1 MNQKAKVNQ
10 PRKGN
15 RPQGGNQGRSG
26 GGGNRNRR
34 PPRYGKPAPAPRRNR
49 NWWIWGGVALVFV
62 VAIVVAVVV
71 SGGGDSAKAT
81 QHETGAVTVD
91 GTPLPQFVSGG
102 VDTAIGDTIPT
113 LHGVSFD
120 GSAVTIAPTSK
131 PQVVLFVAHWCP
143 HCQAEVPRIVALA
156 KKGAFEGIDVATV
169 ATGTNSTYPNYPP
182 SAWLQGEHWPFPVL
196 VDSTESTAATA
207 YGLPSYPYFVFTD
220 AQGKVVGRATGE
232 IAPSDL
238 QRILKALVAGTPLPT
253 GIAGASSSAT

>member
-1 MNQKAKVNQ
+1 MNQK
-10 PRKGN
+10 PKGN

-34 PPRYGKPAPAPRRNR
+34 PPRYGKPEPRGRGNR
-49 NWWIWGGVALVFV
+49 TWWILGAIALVVV
-62 VAIVVAVVV
+62 VAGVFAL
-71 SGGGDSAKAT
+71 SSGGDSAKAS

-120 GSAVTIAPTSK
+120 GSSVTIAPTSK

-182 SAWLQGEHWPFPVL
+182 SAWLQGAHWPFPVL
-196 VDSTESTAATA
+196 VDSKDSTAAEA

-238 QRILKALVAGTPLPT
+238 QRILKALVAGNPLPT